1 MLPSQHGGS
10 QLYLRLLC
18 FLPCTFSHIHP
29 HFIHGH
35 DWLDVNGGVCLNGRA
50 AMGLRALI
58 VSLLRQKLLAWLLFD
73 SSTVLHGRFGRSR
86 VLGRC
91 HVGGRGAQPLFFFFF
106 FKNHFCHVAS
116 GNACFFSGWQVFF
129 YGNETAVRRVV
140 SFLML
145 PTTKSQSF
153 AMDVRNGWLKMAFL
167 GLHTHFLPL
176 LLKKTHHLIVLT
188 SFIYVC
194 IYFKFVGMGCRTSA
208 ANGLGK
214 QNAPCVRHLLW
225 LLI

>member
-1 MLPSQHGGS
+1 MFEWKGSDGPPGSYCFSPTTEVACLVAVRQLHCVAWTVREVSGPRSMSRGRAGGS
-10 QLYLRLLC
+10 
-18 FLPCTFSHIHP
+18 
-29 HFIHGH
+29 
-35 DWLDVNGGVCLNGRA
+35 A
-50 AMGLRALI
+50 
-58 VSLLRQKLLAWLLFD
+58 
-73 SSTVLHGRFGRSR
+73 
-86 VLGRC
+86 
-91 HVGGRGAQPLFFFFF
+91 LFFFFF
-106 FKNHFCHVAS
+106 FLNHFCHVAS
-116 GNACFFSGWQVFF
+116 GNACFFSGWQVFFF

-153 AMDVRNGWLKMAFL
+153 AMDVRNGLLKMAFL
-167 GLHTHFLPL
+167 GLHTHFLPP
-176 LLKKTHHLIVLT
+176 LLKNTHHLIVLT

-194 IYFKFVGMGCRTSA
+194 IYFKFVGMGCQTSA